1 MVAMSEHG
9 DRINRLENRVDDL
22 TRSTCELQGA
32 YEHLATKDDV
42 SRATL
47 KTVIWIVGVGIA
59 SLATILSVQINIL
72 SRLPN

>member
-9 DRINRLENRVDDL
+9 DRKNRLENRVDDV
-22 TRSTCELQGA
+22 TKSTVELQGA
-32 YEHLATKDDV
+32 YEHLATEDDV
-42 SRATL
+42 SKATL

-59 SLATILSVQINIL
+59 SLATLLSVLTKIL

>member
-22 TRSTCELQGA
+22 AKSTSELQGA
-32 YEHLATKDDV
+32 SKHLATKDDV
-42 SRATL
+42 SKATL

>member
-1 MVAMSEHG
+1 MTTTTTEHG
-9 DRINRLENRVDDL
+9 ERLAKLE
-22 TRSTCELQGA
+22 GA
-32 YEHLATKDDV
+32 YDHLATKDDV
-42 SRATL
+42 SKATL